1 MHLTKSKWFVFLSI
15 SVVLLWALTAC
26 GGQTE
31 TDPSPAEEIAQQEVV
46 EAENTPTPTVPP
58 PTSTPVPPT
67 PTPLPPTPTPV
78 PTDTPPADSTL
89 EENTA
94 DTTMLPDLPLPE
106 DAQGVTYEFSEIIF
120 TSPTEI
126 EALVE
131 FYREALSPDN
141 WEEQVDFSQVDDT
154 FAFVE
159 FDRGDEFIFITIVDF
174 DGAREASID
183 LSGAPSLAGSAGD
196 GDSTTAATDGS
207 GYTIADWP
215 VPPEAQDVDISG
227 DILSFKVSLQ
237 LADVAEF
244 YRPTYEM
251 MDLGTGC
258 LDDAADYTSL
268 SCSVSTGDVT
278 LHFFAFEGAD
288 DTEVEIDF
296 VNYALDS
303 STGSSGD
310 SSGELGAID
319 EDGLPLP
326 DDYTGYAS
334 EGSEFSRRVYVSSP
348 SDLDTLLEFF
358 QTELSDR
365 GWTLDDSD
373 QSSAEATLRY
383 SGPDGELLV
392 TLQSGGETEVALT
405 FKNPS
410 AAKEAG
416 ILPPAGQARI
426 YLINFSEDELSVTIN
441 DQVFELAAEA
451 GMESPDDA
459 TKLDLPPGTYEVTT
473 EVGSSTV
480 TDEVTIGPDEAWGL
494 LLDEQ
499 GALPTQIY

>member
-26 GGQTE
+26 GGQDE
-31 TDPSPAEEIAQQEVV
+31 NDPSPAEEIAQQEVV
-46 EAENTPTPTVPP
+46 EAENTPTPTMPP

-251 MDLGTGC
+251 MDLATGC

-278 LHFFAFEGAD
+278 LNFFAFEGAD

-296 VNYALDS
+296 VNYAPAHPATVQANWAQ
-303 STGSSGD
+303 STRM
-310 SSGELGAID
+310 ACPCRMIT
-319 EDGLPLP
+319 PVTRP
-326 DDYTGYAS
+326 KA
-334 EGSEFSRRVYVSSP
+334 V
-348 SDLDTLLEFF
+348 
-358 QTELSDR
+358 
-365 GWTLDDSD
+365 
-373 QSSAEATLRY
+373 SSAEGSMY
-383 SGPDGELLV
+383 LLPLIWIPCLSSSKLNYPIGAGRWMTPTRVLQRQLCV
-392 TLQSGGETEVALT
+392 T
-405 FKNPS
+405 
-410 AAKEAG
+410 AG
-416 ILPPAGQARI
+416 RMASCL
-426 YLINFSEDELSVTIN
+426 
-441 DQVFELAAEA
+441 
-451 GMESPDDA
+451 
-459 TKLDLPPGTYEVTT
+459 
-473 EVGSSTV
+473 
-480 TDEVTIGPDEAWGL
+480 
-494 LLDEQ
+494 
-499 GALPTQIY
+499 